1 MTAMI
6 RPYASTISKKSRSRD
21 ELVTC
26 AVVNLFRRGPFQIF
40 ADFGKDAI
48 LSLVTDPSVRRNGA
62 GLEIFESSC
71 FLRLIS
77 MRSLH
82 RIGAKADTL
91 TPYASATAT
100 VGIWHGAYLVE
111 PHYSESIYVNMPRW
125 VWLGREI
132 ICRMPDC
139 AIVRGNALPWTDA
152 AAPGGTAP
160 RRLPL
165 LPLPPH
171 GPVRPN
177 RH

>member
-1 MTAMI
+1 MQV
-6 RPYASTISKKSRSRD
+6 RSRRNRGRATNWLLVRSSISLD
-21 ELVTC
+21 E
-26 AVVNLFRRGPFQIF
+26 APFKFRGLRQRRYPT
-40 ADFGKDAI
+40 
-48 LSLVTDPSVRRNGA
+48 LVTDPSVRRNGA

-132 ICRMPDC
+132 ICRMPAC